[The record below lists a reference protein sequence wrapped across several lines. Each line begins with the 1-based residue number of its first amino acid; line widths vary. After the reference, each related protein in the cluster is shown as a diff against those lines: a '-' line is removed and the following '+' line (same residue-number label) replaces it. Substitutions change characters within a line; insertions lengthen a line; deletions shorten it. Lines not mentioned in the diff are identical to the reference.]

1 MDWVVLILAGF
12 GALMVIGYFANK
24 RAEER
29 KAEELRQRREYL
41 LRKYGDAHTVEDIIN
56 GVIRQGMT
64 SEMVVDSWGAPVDVD
79 ERVFK
84 TKTAHTYKYHQTG
97 RNQFASRVKLENGIV
112 VGWKQR

>member
-1 MDWVVLILAGF
+1 MEWAVIILLGLS
-12 GALMVIGYFANK
+12 ALMVAAYFANK
-24 RAEER
+24 RAEQR

-41 LRKYGDAHTVEDIIN
+41 MRKYGDAEIVEDIIN

-64 SEMVVDSWGAPVDVD
+64 YEMVIDSWGKPADVD

-84 TKTAHTYKYHQTG
+84 TKTSHTFKYHQTG